1 MSEAISTDSEN
12 SEFSLFKHFWSLYLL
27 GGFQSLAYAGFTILI
42 VPLSL
47 IMWPG
52 EPYHALEIGILV
64 SVLFW
69 VSSLTGLIFGFLI
82 DRFSRKKMIF
92 IISIFRSLCM
102 AMLGFAIAGQGF
114 DTWLY
119 FLIFVS
125 IFAAF
130 AGGSW
135 PSIISLSNDIVPKEY
150 RSRFFGQLGIFM
162 GLFVTLGFLVASIFV
177 QYGFWREY
185 FFGLGAVIFI
195 SGVVFLL
202 QTDEP
207 KRGAQQEELKHVL
220 KHDDV
225 EYDFQIN
232 IETLKKT
239 MLSKTN
245 IAALIEGISSA
256 ILMGSSL
263 LLVLPYI
270 QTPPHNLSPIFTA
283 VFMIVFGLTAGLVG
297 QIVFGTLSDKVCKD
311 HPIRRIYFIIISL
324 VGGFLSFIAIFFIP
338 LPHLTVEQGNDI
350 LYLFS
355 LPVVWILGIMM
366 FLSNAVGS
374 LFMVNQGPLL
384 QEINLPEAQGKMTS
398 WNQLVENT
406 GMGIGAILVGVLLY
420 VTGTNYQLTILILMV
435 FIIPGIIVWFLTLK
449 WYPKDAE
456 QVKKILEERAKILES
471 RKNNNIY

>member
-27 GGFQSLAYAGFTILI
+27 GGFQSLAYAGFTILV

-47 IMWPG
+47 IMWPD

-69 VSSLTGLIFGFLI
+69 ISSLTGLIFGVLI
-82 DRFSRKKMIF
+82 DRFSRKKIIF
-92 IISIFRSLCM
+92 IISIFRSSSM
-102 AMLGFAIAGQGF
+102 AMLGFAIEGQGF

-119 FLIFVS
+119 FLVMVS

-135 PSIISLSNDIVPKEY
+135 PSIISLSNDIVPKDY
-150 RSRFFGQLGIFM
+150 RSRFFGALGIWM
-162 GLFVTLGFLVASIFV
+162 GLFTTLGFLAASIFV

-185 FFGLGAVIFI
+185 FFGLGAAIFI
-195 SGVVFLL
+195 SGLIFLF

-207 KRGAQQEELKHVL
+207 KRGAQQEELKHIL
-220 KHDDV
+220 KHDDI

-232 IETLKKT
+232 IETLRKT

-245 IAALIEGISSA
+245 IAALVEGISSS
-256 ILMGSSL
+256 ILMGSAV

-297 QIVFGTLSDKVCKD
+297 QIIFGNLSDKVCKD
-311 HPIRRIYFIIISL
+311 HPIRRIYFIIISII
-324 VGGFLSFIAIFFIP
+324 GGFLAFIAIFFIP

-355 LPVVWILGIMM
+355 LPVVWMLGILM
-366 FLSNAVGS
+366 FLSNAVGT
-374 LFMVNQGPLL
+374 LFKVNQGPLL

-406 GMGIGAILVGVLLY
+406 GMGIGAILVGVLLF
-420 VTGTNYQLTILILMV
+420 VTGANYQMTILILTV

-456 QVKKILEERAKILES
+456 QVKKILEERAENLES
-471 RKNNNIY
+471 RRNGDK

>member
-1 MSEAISTDSEN
+1 MSEVISTDSEN

-47 IMWPG
+47 IMWPD

-64 SVLFW
+64 SVLFF
-69 VSSLTGLIFGFLI
+69 VSSITGLIFGILI
-82 DRFSRKKMIF
+82 DRFSRKKTIF
-92 IISIFRSLCM
+92 IISIVRSFSM
-102 AMLGFAIAGQGF
+102 AMLGFAIEGQGF
-114 DTWLY
+114 ETWLY
-119 FLIFVS
+119 FLVLVS

-135 PSIISLSNDIVPKEY
+135 PSIISLTNDIVPKEY
-150 RSRFFGQLGIFM
+150 RSRFFGALGATM
-162 GLFVTLGFLVASIFV
+162 GLFVTLGFLAASFFV

-185 FFGLGAVIFI
+185 FFGLGVAIFI
-195 SGVVFLL
+195 SGVVFFLH
-202 QTDEP
+202 TDEP
-207 KRGAQQEELKHVL
+207 KRGAQQEELIDIL
-220 KHDDV
+220 KHDDI

-232 IETLKKT
+232 METLKKT

-245 IAALIEGISSA
+245 IAALVEGISSS
-256 ILMGSSL
+256 ILMGSSV

-270 QTPPHNLSPIFTA
+270 QTPPHNLSPVFTA

-297 QIVFGTLSDKVCKD
+297 QIFFGKLSDKVCKD
-311 HPIRRIYFIIISL
+311 HPIRRIYFIIISII
-324 VGGFLSFIAIFFIP
+324 GGFFAFIVIFFIP

-355 LPVVWILGIMM
+355 LPVVWLLGIMM
-366 FLSNAVGS
+366 FISNAVGS
-374 LFMVNQGPLL
+374 LFMVNQAPILL
-384 QEINLPEAQGKMTS
+384 EINLPEAQGKMTS

-406 GMGIGAILVGVLLY
+406 GMGIGALLVGVLLH
-420 VTGTNYQLTILILMV
+420 VTGTNYQLTILFLTL

-471 RKNNNIY
+471 RKNRMN

>member
-1 MSEAISTDSEN
+1 MSEVISSDSEN

-27 GGFQSLAYAGFTILI
+27 GGFQSLAYAGFTILV

-47 IMWPG
+47 IMWPD

-69 VSSLTGLIFGFLI
+69 VSSLTGLVFGILI
-82 DRFSRKKMIF
+82 DRFSRKKIIF
-92 IISIFRSLCM
+92 IISIFRSLCI
-102 AMLGFAIAGQGF
+102 AMLGFAIEGQGF

-119 FLIFVS
+119 FLVFVS
-125 IFAAF
+125 IFAGF

-135 PSIISLSNDIVPKEY
+135 PSIISLSNDIVPKDY
-150 RSRFFGQLGIFM
+150 RSRFFGALGIWM
-162 GLFVTLGFLVASIFV
+162 GLFTTIGFLAASIFV

-185 FFGLGAVIFI
+185 FFGLGALIFI
-195 SGVVFLL
+195 SGLIFLF

-207 KRGAQQEELKHVL
+207 KRGSQQEELKHIL
-220 KHDDV
+220 KHDDI

-245 IAALIEGISSA
+245 IAALVEGISSS
-256 ILMGSSL
+256 ILMGSAI

-297 QIVFGTLSDKVCKD
+297 QIFFSKLSDKVCKD
-311 HPIRRIYFIIISL
+311 HPIRRIYFIIIAII
-324 VGGFLSFIAIFFIP
+324 GGFLGFIAIFFIP
-338 LPHLTVEQGNDI
+338 LPHLTVEQGNNI
-350 LYLFS
+350 LFLFS
-355 LPVVWILGIMM
+355 LPVVWIMGILM

-374 LFMVNQGPLL
+374 LFLVNQAPLI
-384 QEINLPEAQGKMTS
+384 QEVNLPEAQGRMTS
-398 WNQLVENT
+398 WNQLLENI
-406 GMGIGAILVGVLLY
+406 GMGIGALLVGVLLY
-420 VTGTNYQLTILILMV
+420 LTGTNYQLTILFLTV
-435 FIIPGIIVWFLTLK
+435 FIIPGIIVWFFTLK

-471 RKNNNIY
+471 RRNGDK

>member
-12 SEFSLFKHFWSLYLL
+12 SEFSLLKHFWSLYLL
-27 GGFQSLAYAGFTILI
+27 GGFQSLAYAGFMILV

-47 IMWPG
+47 IMWPDD
-52 EPYHALEIGILV
+52 PYHALEIGILV

-69 VSSLTGLIFGFLI
+69 VSSLTGLLFGILI
-82 DRFSRKKMIF
+82 DRFSRKKIIF
-92 IISIFRSLCM
+92 IISIFRSFCM
-102 AMLGFAIAGQGF
+102 AMLGFAIEGQGF

-119 FLIFVS
+119 FLVFVS
-125 IFAAF
+125 IFAGF

-135 PSIISLSNDIVPKEY
+135 PSIISLSNDIVPKDY
-150 RSRFFGQLGIFM
+150 RSRFFGALGIWM
-162 GLFVTLGFLVASIFV
+162 GLFTTLGFLAASIFV

-185 FFGLGAVIFI
+185 FFGLGAAIFI
-195 SGVVFLL
+195 SGLIFLF

-207 KRGAQQEELKHVL
+207 KRGAQQEELKHIL
-220 KHDDV
+220 KHDDI

-245 IAALIEGISSA
+245 IAALVEGISSS
-256 ILMGSSL
+256 ILMGSAV

-297 QIVFGTLSDKVCKD
+297 QILFGKLSDKVCKD
-311 HPIRRIYFIIISL
+311 HPIRRIYFIIISII
-324 VGGFLSFIAIFFIP
+324 GGFLGFIAIFFIP

-350 LYLFS
+350 LFLFS
-355 LPVVWILGIMM
+355 LPVVWIMGILM
-366 FLSNAVGS
+366 FISNAVGS

-406 GMGIGAILVGVLLY
+406 GMGIGAILVGVLLF
-420 VTGTNYQLTILILMV
+420 VTGSYQVT
-435 FIIPGIIVWFLTLK
+435 P
-449 WYPKDAE
+449 D
-456 QVKKILEERAKILES
+456 
-471 RKNNNIY
+471 